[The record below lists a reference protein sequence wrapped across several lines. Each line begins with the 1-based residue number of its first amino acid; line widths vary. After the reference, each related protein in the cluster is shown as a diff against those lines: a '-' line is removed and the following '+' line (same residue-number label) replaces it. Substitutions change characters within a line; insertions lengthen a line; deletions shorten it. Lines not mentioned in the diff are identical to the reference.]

1 MLHSAKLY
9 TTDGGE
15 RSGRSR
21 PREPENIPTAR
32 PTHADSMSHFDFPDI
47 REELKRLNKELLTR
61 FTALVAN
68 MVQAPSQ
75 YERRVEEI
83 SLLVN
88 NIHHLLNAV
97 RPSQARSTLEHA
109 LTEQAKQKRER
120 LDDLREWT
128 KKATEAMGNAPAG
141 LKEAVEEALAAVRGT
156 GRRHGGVRTKP
167 FGSSKLAASL
177 SVIERASHITSTG
190 RTSGT

>member
-1 MLHSAKLY
+1 
-9 TTDGGE
+9 
-15 RSGRSR
+15 
-21 PREPENIPTAR
+21 
-32 PTHADSMSHFDFPDI
+32 MSHFDFPDI

-120 LDDLREWT
+120 LD
-128 KKATEAMGNAPAG
+128 G
-141 LKEAVEEALAAVRGT
+141 LA
-156 GRRHGGVRTKP
+156 
-167 FGSSKLAASL
+167 
-177 SVIERASHITSTG
+177 
-190 RTSGT
+190 

>member
-1 MLHSAKLY
+1 
-9 TTDGGE
+9 
-15 RSGRSR
+15 
-21 PREPENIPTAR
+21 
-32 PTHADSMSHFDFPDI
+32 MSHFDFPDI
-47 REELKRLNKELLTR
+47 REELKRLNKELLIR

-128 KKATEAMGNAPAG
+128 KKASTDGTSEPSPWTHWTVKAG
-141 LKEAVEEALAAVRGT
+141 WRCAKPRRGGLEHDVT
-156 GRRHGGVRTKP
+156 NLRKRARSSREKSSRTAQK
-167 FGSSKLAASL
+167 S
-177 SVIERASHITSTG
+177 
-190 RTSGT
+190 RTVGENSW

>member
-21 PREPENIPTAR
+21 PREPENIVTAR

-141 LKEAVEEALAAVRGT
+141 LKEAVEEALAA
-156 GRRHGGVRTKP
+156 
-167 FGSSKLAASL
+167 SE
-177 SVIERASHITSTG
+177 ERADAMVE
-190 RTSGT
+190 